1 MSSITLY
8 YVCSVWIYYGA
19 KYSGSENRN
28 SNFAEKP
35 YQPVKGTQ
43 CKTYRKVTT
52 ILRKY
57 SNSEN
62 I

>member
-1 MSSITLY
+1 MD
-8 YVCSVWIYYGA
+8 YGT
-19 KYSGSENRN
+19 KYSGSENKN
-28 SNFAEKP
+28 SNFTVKP

-52 ILRKY
+52 ILQKY
-57 SNSEN
+57 SESEN